1 MPKNKA
7 TSRGSARSQL
17 VRSATR
23 GHLRGCGHL
32 SSNAPGSRPRR
43 TAISQSAPARASV
56 PSPPDNGSVPTSL
69 PSCQL
74 DLSSMT
80 MDSLVRVIQNQ
91 ISLLTQTGSVSMSPG
106 PQPTSLPQPVVA
118 PLAPIQPVPVAM
130 PLAPLPATLPPS
142 SSTMLAGTCHVVTD
156 DVYPYYIYIL
166 VLISGVREYYY
177 YVCVDIR
184 YTCVLLLCMCYSHV
198 LCIGTVL
205 MVNFHDCSML
215 MSPPFLAV

>member
-1 MPKNKA
+1 MLLTVSVAPVALPYLVVVFCCVMPKNKT
-7 TSRGSARSQL
+7 TSWGSAMFQP
-17 VRSATR
+17 VHSATR
-23 GHLRGCGHL
+23 GRPRGGSRF

-43 TAISQSAPARASV
+43 TAISQSALARASV

-80 MDSLVRVIQNQ
+80 MDSLVSVIQNQ
-91 ISLLTQTGSVSMSPG
+91 ISLLTQTGAVSMSPG

-118 PLAPIQPVPVAM
+118 PLAPIPVSM
-130 PLAPLPATLPPS
+130 PLAPLPAILPPS

-156 DVYPYYIYIL
+156 DVYPYHIYIL
-166 VLISGVREYYY
+166 VLISGVCEYYY

-184 YTCVLLLCMCYSHV
+184 YTCVLLLCMCYSYV
-198 LCIGTVL
+198 FVY
-205 MVNFHDCSML
+205 
-215 MSPPFLAV
+215 